1 MPTVLITG
9 ANRGIGLELAKHY
22 AGEGWRVIAT
32 CRDPENADALA
43 EFAGAHEQV
52 GVHRLDVA
60 DASSVAALKQQLGD
74 TPIDLLF
81 NNAGRLGNR
90 ERQRFG
96 HIDYDSWRAEL
107 EVNLLGPTRMVETF
121 VDNVAAS
128 DGKQVAVVSSSVG
141 SLADASG
148 GLYAYRTSKAAVNMA
163 VRAMASDL
171 AARGISVF
179 TFHPG
184 WVRTDMGGSSAPV
197 TAKDSA
203 AGLANVIAGLGPQD
217 TGRFMRY
224 DGGEMD
230 W

>member
-1 MPTVLITG
+1 MPTILITG
-9 ANRGIGLELAKHY
+9 ANRGIGLELTKHY
-22 AGEGWRVIAT
+22 VGEGWRVLAT
-32 CRDPENADALA
+32 CRDPDDAEALTKLA
-43 EFAGAHEQV
+43 QANEQV
-52 GVHRLDVA
+52 SVYPLDVTD
-60 DASSVAALKQQLGD
+60 DASVAALKAALGD

-90 ERQRFG
+90 DGQGFG
-96 HIDYDSWRAEL
+96 DIDYDSWRTEL

-128 DGKQVAVVSSSVG
+128 EGKRIAVISSILG
-141 SLADASG
+141 SLAEASG
-148 GLYAYRTSKAAVNMA
+148 GLYPYRTSKAAVNMA

-171 AARGISVF
+171 ADRGISVM

-184 WVRTDMGGSSAPV
+184 WVRTDMGGPSAALAPE
-197 TAKDSA
+197 DSA
-203 AGLANVIAGLGPQD
+203 SGLAAVIAGLGPKD

-224 DGGEMD
+224 DGVELD

>member
-1 MPTVLITG
+1 MPTTLITG
-9 ANRGIGLELAKHY
+9 CSRGIGLELTKFY

-32 CRDPENADALA
+32 CRDPNGANNLA
-43 EFAGAHEQV
+43 EVAEGNAQV
-52 GVHRLDVA
+52 SIHPLDVTDQA
-60 DASSVAALKQQLGD
+60 SVAALSNALGD

-81 NNAGRLGNR
+81 NNAGTLGDR
-90 ERQRFG
+90 ERQGFG
-96 HIDYDSWRAEL
+96 SLDYDSWRWEL
-107 EVNLLGPTRMVETF
+107 EVNLLAPVRMVEAF

-128 DGKQVAVVSSSVG
+128 EGKQVAVVSSILG
-141 SLADASG
+141 SLAEASG

-171 AARGISVF
+171 AAQGISVV

-184 WVRTDMGGSSAPV
+184 WVRTDMGGPSAAVAPE
-197 TAKDSA
+197 DSA
-203 AGLANVIAGLGPQD
+203 AGLAGVLAGFGPQD

-224 DGGEMD
+224 DGAELE